1 MLVILDPCVGEPED
15 DRAYERMGV
24 KHGLVWRRAIA
35 SR

>member
-1 MLVILDPCVGEPED
+1 MLVILDPCVGESED